1 MTFPDPYQY
10 STQQPSAGIERL
22 DRVRAPVE
30 GEVFVGEIQG
40 MPSSDIEERFARS
53 LDRRQM
59 NYDFRTAYVAGRN
72 LPSEIE
78 LDFMVYIGGIS
89 YPFQIDGAFAH
100 KNASQ
105 KSEDAAKDAILDDR
119 LRGTGA
125 FPVRRISGEK
135 LETQEMS
142 DAVVKELFG

>member
-1 MTFPDPYQY
+1 MTFPEPYQY
-10 STQQPSAGIERL
+10 KARQPSTRIERL
-22 DRVRAPVE
+22 DRVRALVE
-30 GEVFVGEIQG
+30 GEDFIGELQG

-53 LDRRQM
+53 LDKASLL
-59 NYDFRTAYVAGRN
+59 YEFRTAHVAGRN

-105 KSEDAAKDAILDDR
+105 KSEDAAKDAILDDS
-119 LRGTGA
+119 LKGTGA
-125 FPVRRISGEK
+125 FPVQRIPGFMLDS
-135 LETQEMS
+135 QEMS
-142 DAVVKELFG
+142 DDLVRDVLG